1 MKRCLRTGGKNARR
15 VPLAL
20 LALCLLAQPALAIP
34 SPDVMVSFF
43 SNIAQIF
50 GLLTLAVGGALFS
63 QQGRKRRGRRTAAA
77 SGASRMVLGI
87 LGIALVASIA
97 INMLQWANE
106 RDATETRLRTNLTR
120 SSVEAGS
127 KVGDISLKTL
137 SFSQQIGHPQGI
149 TTAELDSLLSTA
161 KPTDGAGAGDVSFI
175 DVREA
180 EELEGGKL
188 GGFAHIPY
196 PELIARAKEAQIAGK
211 KNVLLCHSGNRS
223 SELCAALKKAGID
236 CRFIVGGFEKWKAE
250 GRKSVIA
257 SSQSTGT
264 LRALPT
270 FPNSE
275 VLLDTPEVQTLVAE
289 ENALFVDVRYPDEF
303 KAGHLPSAVNMTL
316 RKMTTAEIDAAFEK
330 LPKRPIVAPCYDKR
344 SCFYSQILGLRLHRR
359 GFDFRGRYT
368 VPNEYYQASA
378 AKPHVQRWLNA
389 NDGNVFSFIRRPF
402 DSGLSLALNRTG
414 NMVLAIFLVLA
425 VLRFLLLPFT
435 IKSERDQIVER
446 RISARISEL
455 KEKLKSDPQRLKDAI
470 KSLYR
475 ESGLTP
481 TRNVIGLVLQ
491 LVLLVAFFSAVS
503 TVAQPNSGSFLWL
516 ADVGMPD
523 PTFALPVLLGSLVYL
538 QLRINVVRSTTK
550 LFVFHLAVGIF
561 FIALT
566 ATLKAALTLYLI
578 FSLALML
585 IQALCVRLALRKS
598 DPNGAKTAKPM
609 KPRVELLRN
618 AHRIA
623 GVGTKAQRLS
633 LMIEAG
639 LPVPGGLIV
648 PDAAFATNGS
658 GSTLKEDEARRLAQ
672 LRQGQGLTRMAVR
685 SSGLGEDG
693 EDHSYAGVFDSIL
706 DVDPDSLVSSIE
718 SVRVSLISNDAELY
732 GNDEPAGG
740 GVIIQEL
747 VDADYAGILF
757 TEHPMQSGTLLV
769 EMTDGLGDKLASGTE
784 EPTSF
789 AFGRISRKPL
799 DDAIPPMDL
808 TPLIELGLQVEK
820 LFGQSQDIEW
830 AFKDGRFFLLQA
842 RNITVLARTQSDVTP
857 TSLFEAERHRLL
869 EIAASG
875 DQEGAILAQNE
886 LSELLP
892 RPTPMSASF
901 MEALWQP
908 GGSVDLACRKLG
920 VPYDVGEDAAPYTVS
935 VFGGLYVNVPE
946 TQRRS
951 RKGLGPIASFR
962 MSRGAETLEQDFR
975 EHFLPAYLSDLRI
988 LEAMDCKRLPTDDL
1002 FGLLD
1007 DTCDRYFHESH
1018 VQVDV
1023 INITADFYMRAAER
1037 ALSKRGLTTG
1047 AYLGQ
1052 GPKTIVHYAMSLLSG
1067 PRSDSEKVEE
1077 FLSVFGHRATIDY
1090 ELALPRYRED
1100 AEMMEQLLQSAASM
1114 TALDGNSPESAELP
1128 DDTTLAIA
1136 VSRARK
1142 FQSLKEEA
1150 KNHSLREI
1158 SVIRQ
1163 MLVELDR
1170 RLELDGGIFYLKVDE
1185 LEKLRDA
1192 GAHDEL
1198 VALIDRRRMAAE
1210 QFEALPPLPTS
1221 LTLRQIERLSPTGDP
1236 DEDIDSSED
1245 LRGVLVAGS
1254 APITGP
1260 ARVLTGRD
1268 IDMVE
1273 DGEIAV
1279 ARYMHPSW
1287 TPVFPRLKGIVTEVG
1302 GWLSHTSIL
1311 AREYNINTIVG
1322 VKGAEFRIET
1332 GDLLQLNLDGTIEVL
1347 ERANPAVDNPNPHEE
1362 AVDSSATI
1370 ARNVGGKNNV

>member
-1 MKRCLRTGGKNARR
+1 MKRCRHAGGKNSWRLI
-15 VPLAL
+15 LAIL
-20 LALCLLAQPALAIP
+20 TLCVLTRPALAIP

-63 QQGRKRRGRRTAAA
+63 RRGHKRRGRRTAAT
-77 SGASRMVLGI
+77 SGASRMVLGVVCV
-87 LGIALVASIA
+87 ALVGSVA
-97 INMLQWANE
+97 INTLQWANE

-120 SSVEAGS
+120 TSIEAGN
-127 KVGDISLKTL
+127 KVGDTSLKTL
-137 SFSQQIGHPQGI
+137 AFSKQIEHPQGI
-149 TTAELDSLLSTA
+149 STSELDTLLSTA
-161 KPTDGAGAGDVSFI
+161 KPTNGAGAGGISFI

-223 SELCAALKKAGID
+223 SELCDALKKVGID

-250 GRKSVIA
+250 GREAQIA
-257 SSQSTGT
+257 GTQSTES
-264 LRALPT
+264 LRSLPA
-270 FPNSE
+270 FPNDD
-275 VLLDTPEVQTLVAE
+275 VLLDTPEVQELVAE
-289 ENALFVDVRYPDEF
+289 ENALFVDVRYPDDF

-316 RKMTTAEIDAAFEK
+316 RKMTGAEIDAAFEK
-330 LPKRPIVAPCYDKR
+330 LPKRPIIAPCYDKR

-368 VPNEYYQASA
+368 VPNEYFQASA
-378 AKPHVQRWLNA
+378 AKPHVQRWLDA
-389 NDGNVFSFIRRPF
+389 NDGNVFSIIRRPF
-402 DSGLSLALNRTG
+402 DSGLSLALHRTG

-446 RISARISEL
+446 RIADRVSEL
-455 KEKLKSDPQRLKDAI
+455 KEKLKGDPQRLKDAI
-470 KSLYR
+470 KTLYR
-475 ESGLTP
+475 ENGLTHS
-481 TRNVIGLVLQ
+481 RNVIGLILQ

-503 TVAQPNSGSFLWL
+503 AVAQPNSDPFLWV
-516 ADVGMPD
+516 ADIGAPD
-523 PTFALPVLLGSLVYL
+523 PTFALPILLGSLVFL
-538 QLRINVVRSTTK
+538 QLRINVARYTTK
-550 LFVFHLAVGIF
+550 LFLFHLGVGVF

-566 ATLKAALTLYLI
+566 ATLKSALTLYLI
-578 FSLALML
+578 LSLALML
-585 IQALCVRLALRKS
+585 IQAVLVRVAMRKS
-598 DPNGAKTAKPM
+598 DPRGTTAAKPLA
-609 KPRVELLRN
+609 PRVELLRH

-633 LMIEAG
+633 LMMEAG
-639 LPVPGGLIV
+639 LPVPGGLVV

-658 GSTLKEDEARRLAQ
+658 GSTLNEDEATRLTL
-672 LRQGQGLTRMAVR
+672 LRQRQGLSRMAVR

-706 DVDPDSLVSSIE
+706 DVDPDALVSAIE
-718 SVRVSLISNDAELY
+718 TVRVSLMSNDAELY
-732 GNDEPAGG
+732 GNDEPTGG

-799 DDAIPPMDL
+799 DNAVPPMDL
-808 TPLIELGLQVEK
+808 TPLIDLGLQVEN

-830 AFKDGRFFLLQA
+830 AFKDGQFFLLQA
-842 RNITVLARTQSDVTP
+842 RNITVLARTQTDETP

-869 EIAASG
+869 EIAQTG
-875 DQEGAILAQNE
+875 NPEGTVFAQNE

-920 VPYDVGEDAAPYTVS
+920 VPYTVGEASPPYTVS

-946 TQRRS
+946 QQRRS
-951 RKGLGPIASFR
+951 SKGLGPVASFR
-962 MSRGAETLEQDFR
+962 LSRAAETLEQNFR
-975 EHFLPAYLSDLRI
+975 ENFLPAYLSDLRI
-988 LEAMDCKRLPTDDL
+988 LEAMDCRRLPTADL
-1002 FGLLD
+1002 IDLLD
-1007 DTCDRYFHESH
+1007 DTCDRYFYESH
-1018 VQVDV
+1018 VQVDI

-1052 GPKTIVHYAMSLLSG
+1052 GPKTIVHYAMSLLGG

-1090 ELALPRYRED
+1090 ELALPRYRDDD
-1100 AEMMEQLLQSAASM
+1100 AMMEQLLQSAASM
-1114 TALDGNSPESAELP
+1114 TALAANSPENAELP
-1128 DDTTLAIA
+1128 DDATLAIA

-1142 FQSLKEEA
+1142 FQNLKEEA

-1170 RLELDGGIFYLKVDE
+1170 RLELDGGIFYLEYAE
-1185 LEKLRDA
+1185 LGRLRDA
-1192 GAHDEL
+1192 DALDEL
-1198 VALIDRRRMAAE
+1198 IALIGRRRTAAE
-1210 QFEALPPLPTS
+1210 QFDAIAALPTS
-1221 LTLRQIERLSPTGDP
+1221 LTLRQIERLAPDGDA
-1236 DEDIDSSED
+1236 DEDVDSSED

-1254 APITGP
+1254 TPITGR
-1260 ARVLTGRD
+1260 ARVLTSQE

-1322 VKGAEFRIET
+1322 VKGAEFRVNT
-1332 GDLLQLNLDGTIEVL
+1332 GDLLQLNLDGTIEII
-1347 ERANPAVDNPNPHEE
+1347 ERTDPSAD
-1362 AVDSSATI
+1362 DSKSSDEMENSTAKI
-1370 ARNVGGKNNV
+1370 AKKSGGRKNV

>member
-1 MKRCLRTGGKNARR
+1 
-15 VPLAL
+15 
-20 LALCLLAQPALAIP
+20 
-34 SPDVMVSFF
+34 MVSFF

-63 QQGRKRRGRRTAAA
+63 RQGRNRRGRRTAAA
-77 SGASRMVLGI
+77 SGASRVVLGVVC
-87 LGIALVASIA
+87 IALVGSVAV
-97 INMLQWANE
+97 NTLQWANE

-120 SSVEAGS
+120 SSTEAGNN
-127 KVGDISLKTL
+127 VGDTSLKTL
-137 SFSQQIGHPQGI
+137 AFSQQIDHPQGI
-149 TTAELDSLLSTA
+149 STAELDTLLSSA
-161 KPTDGAGAGDVSFI
+161 NPKDGVGAGGVSFI

-223 SELCAALKKAGID
+223 SELCNALKKVGID

-250 GRKSVIA
+250 GRKAQIA
-257 SSQSTGT
+257 ENQSTET
-264 LRALPT
+264 LRSLPA
-270 FPNSE
+270 FPNDD
-275 VLLDTPEVQTLVAE
+275 VLLDTPDVQTLVAE
-289 ENALFVDVRYPDEF
+289 ENALFVDVRYPDDF

-316 RKMTTAEIDAAFEK
+316 RKMTTVEIDAAFDK

-368 VPNEYYQASA
+368 VPSEYYQASA
-378 AKPHVQRWLNA
+378 AKPHVQRWLDA
-389 NDGNVFSFIRRPF
+389 NDGNVFSIIRRPF
-402 DSGLSLALNRTG
+402 DSGLSLALHRTG

-446 RISARISEL
+446 RIADRISEL
-455 KEKLKSDPQRLKDAI
+455 KDKLKGDPQRLKDAI
-470 KSLYR
+470 KKLYR
-475 ESGLTP
+475 ENGLTH
-481 TRNVIGLVLQ
+481 TRNVLGLILQ

-503 TVAQPNSGSFLWL
+503 TVAQPNSGPFLWV
-516 ADVGMPD
+516 ADIGAPD
-523 PTFALPVLLGSLVYL
+523 PTFALPVLLGSLVFL
-538 QLRINVVRSTTK
+538 QLRINVARYTTK
-550 LFVFHLAVGIF
+550 LFLFHLAVGVF

-566 ATLKAALTLYLI
+566 ATLKSALTLYLI
-578 FSLALML
+578 LSLALML
-585 IQALCVRLALRKS
+585 LQTVCVRIAMRKS
-598 DPNGAKTAKPM
+598 DPHGANAAKPLA
-609 KPRVELLRN
+609 PRVELLKN
-618 AHRIA
+618 AHRID

-633 LMIEAG
+633 LMMEAG

-658 GSTLKEDEARRLAQ
+658 GSTLKEDEAVRLGQ
-672 LRQGQGLTRMAVR
+672 LRQRQGLSRMAVR

-740 GVIIQEL
+740 GVIVQEL
-747 VDADYAGILF
+747 VDAEYAGILF

-808 TPLIELGLQVEK
+808 APLIELGLQVEE
-820 LFGQSQDIEW
+820 LFGESQDIEW
-830 AFKDGRFFLLQA
+830 AFKDGRFFMLQA
-842 RNITVLARTQSDVTP
+842 RNITVLARTQNDVTP

-869 EIAASG
+869 EIAKSG
-875 DQEGAILAQNE
+875 DQEGTILAQNE

-920 VPYDVGEDAAPYTVS
+920 VPYNVGEDAPPYTAS

-946 TQRRS
+946 THRRS
-951 RKGLGPIASFR
+951 SKGLGPLASFR
-962 MSRGAETLEQDFR
+962 LSRGAETLEHEFR
-975 EHFLPAYLSDLRI
+975 ENFLPAYLSDLRI

-1002 FGLLD
+1002 VDLLD

-1052 GPKTIVHYAMSLLSG
+1052 GPKTIVHYAMSLLGG

-1090 ELALPRYRED
+1090 ELAQPRYRDD
-1100 AEMMEQLLQSAASM
+1100 AELMEQLLQSAASM

-1128 DDTTLAIA
+1128 DDATLAIS

-1142 FQSLKEEA
+1142 FQNLKEEA

-1170 RLELDGGIFYLKVDE
+1170 RLELDGGIFYLEVSE
-1185 LEKLRDA
+1185 LEKLREA
-1192 GAHDEL
+1192 GARDEL
-1198 VALIDRRRMAAE
+1198 VALIDRRRAAAE
-1210 QFEALPPLPTS
+1210 HFEALPPLPTS
-1221 LTLRQIERLSPTGDP
+1221 LTLRQLERLSPAGDP
-1236 DEDIDSSED
+1236 DEDIDASED

-1254 APITGP
+1254 APVTGR
-1260 ARVLTGRD
+1260 ARVLTSQE
-1268 IDMVE
+1268 IDMIE
-1273 DGEIAV
+1273 DGEVAV

-1322 VKGAEFRIET
+1322 VKGAEFRINT
-1332 GDLLQLNLDGTIEVL
+1332 GDLLQLNLDGTIEVI
-1347 ERANPAVDNPNPHEE
+1347 ERADPSVDDIDPDGNVEG
-1362 AVDSSATI
+1362 STATI
-1370 ARNVGGKNNV
+1370 EGKAGGQNNV

>member
-1 MKRCLRTGGKNARR
+1 MKRFLRTGEKHSWRLLLA
-15 VPLAL
+15 VLAL
-20 LALCLLAQPALAIP
+20 SVLARPALAIP

-50 GLLTLAVGGALFS
+50 GLLTLAIGGALFS
-63 QQGRKRRGRRTAAA
+63 QQTRKRLGRRAAA
-77 SGASRMVLGI
+77 AGGTSRMVLGVI
-87 LGIALVASIA
+87 CVALFASVA
-97 INMLQWANE
+97 INTLQWANE

-120 SSVEAGS
+120 SSIEAGS
-127 KVGDISLKTL
+127 KVGDTSLKTL
-137 SFSQQIGHPQGI
+137 SFSQQINHPQGI
-149 TTAELDSLLSTA
+149 STADLDTLLATA
-161 KPTDGAGAGDVSFI
+161 KPSDGAGAGGVSFI

-180 EELEGGKL
+180 EELEGGRL
-188 GGFAHIPY
+188 GGFIHIPY

-250 GRKSVIA
+250 GRGAQIA
-257 SSQSTGT
+257 GSQSTES
-264 LRALPT
+264 LRSLPA
-270 FPNSE
+270 FPNDD
-275 VLLDTPEVQTLVAE
+275 VLLDTPDVQTLVAE

-316 RKMTTAEIDAAFEK
+316 RSMTSVEVDAAFEK
-330 LPKRPIVAPCYDKR
+330 LPKRPIIAPCYDKR

-368 VPNEYYQASA
+368 VPHEYFQASA
-378 AKPHVQRWLNA
+378 AKPHVQRWLDA
-389 NDGNVFSFIRRPF
+389 NNGNVFSIVRRPF

-446 RISARISEL
+446 RIADRISAL
-455 KEKLKSDPQRLKDAI
+455 KEKLRGDPQRLKDAI
-470 KSLYR
+470 RKLYR
-475 ESGLTP
+475 ENGLTP
-481 TRNVIGLVLQ
+481 TRNVMGLILQ

-503 TVAQPNSGSFLWL
+503 AIAQPNSGPFLWI
-516 ADVGMPD
+516 ADIGAPD
-523 PTFALPVLLGSLVYL
+523 PTFVLPVLLGSLVFL
-538 QLRINVVRSTTK
+538 QLRINVVRRTTK
-550 LFVFHLAVGIF
+550 LLLFHLGVGVF

-566 ATLKAALTLYLI
+566 ATLKSALTLYLI
-578 FSLALML
+578 LSLALML
-585 IQALCVRLALRKS
+585 LQVVCVRIVMRKS
-598 DPNGAKTAKPM
+598 DARGPKPAKSLA
-609 KPRVELLRN
+609 PRVELLKN

-623 GVGTKAQRLS
+623 GVGTKAQRLAQ
-633 LMIEAG
+633 MIEAG
-639 LPVPGGLIV
+639 LPVPGGLVV

-658 GSTLKEDEARRLAQ
+658 GSTLKEGEAARLNQ
-672 LRQGQGLTRMAVR
+672 LRLRQGLSRMAVR

-706 DVDPDSLVSSIE
+706 DVDADSLISAIE
-718 SVRVSLISNDAELY
+718 SVRASLISNDAEMY

-799 DDAIPPMDL
+799 DDATPPMDL
-808 TPLIELGLQVEK
+808 KPLIDLGLQVEK

-842 RNITVLARTQSDVTP
+842 RNITVLARTQDDVTP
-857 TSLFEAERHRLL
+857 TSIFEAERHRLL
-869 EIAASG
+869 EIAQTG
-875 DQEGAILAQNE
+875 DRDGTILAQNE

-920 VPYDVGEDAAPYTVS
+920 VPYTVGEDAPPYTVS

-946 TQRRS
+946 TQRRTS
-951 RKGLGPIASFR
+951 KGLGPLASFR
-962 MSRGAETLEQDFR
+962 LSRGAETLEQDFR
-975 EHFLPAYLSDLRI
+975 ENFLPAYLSDLRI

-1002 FGLLD
+1002 INLLD

-1047 AYLGQ
+1047 AFLGQ
-1052 GPKTIVHYAMSLLSG
+1052 GPKTIVHYAMSLLGG

-1077 FLSVFGHRATIDY
+1077 FLSVFGHRAAIDY
-1090 ELALPRYRED
+1090 ELALPRYRDD
-1100 AEMMEQLLQSAASM
+1100 ADMMEQLLQTASSM
-1114 TALDGNSPESAELP
+1114 TALDGNSLEAAELP
-1128 DDTTLAIA
+1128 DDATLAIA

-1142 FQSLKEEA
+1142 FQNLKEEA

-1163 MLVELDR
+1163 LLVELDR
-1170 RLELDGGIFYLKVDE
+1170 RLELDGGIFYLEVGE
-1185 LEKLRDA
+1185 LERLRDA
-1192 GAHDEL
+1192 NAHDDL
-1198 VALIDRRRMAAE
+1198 IALIERRRTAAE
-1210 QFEALPPLPTS
+1210 HFEAVPPLPTS
-1221 LTLRQIERLSPTGDP
+1221 LTLRQIERLSPTGDS
-1236 DEDIDSSED
+1236 DEDIDASED

-1254 APITGP
+1254 VPITGR
-1260 ARVLTGRD
+1260 ARVLTSQE

-1322 VKGAEFRIET
+1322 VKRAEFRINT
-1332 GDLLQLNLDGTIEVL
+1332 GDLLQLNLDGTIEVI
-1347 ERANPAVDNPNPHEE
+1347 EHADPPADELTPADDAEG
-1362 AVDSSATI
+1362 ATATI
-1370 ARNVGGKNNV
+1370 ASNVGGQNNV